1 MDILNLPNNNPI
13 NELITKLSLIVSSTT
28 GTGDKLTIT
37 YDELKQ
43 ELLRKVDGKPL
54 YYVNIKEDNDLA
66 MIYYNDIPKNI
77 PNNNRA
83 SFSIFMENSC
93 KSHIIEKSTLKTVA
107 SQFNKIIYNTEAKE
121 YLKTKDWKK
130 VVVQPCYEGT
140 LLLVYNHNDTWYI
153 STRRC
158 INAKNS
164 IWVKNTSYRDMFNE
178 AMENKFK
185 LEDLDKNNCYHFI
198 LVHHRNKNIVSYS
211 NLGEEYTEL
220 YHIMTTV
227 KYTMKEIDYI
237 INNNILKSKTL
248 KFDSLEEVMN
258 SLEKISINNKTN
270 KNITTEGYI
279 LKVYDGEVNDST
291 FKILKLQTSI
301 YQELMKIKPNN
312 NNMYHNYLEL
322 YQKDKLIDYLQYY
335 TKKHVDE
342 ILNIIHHA
350 METVSEEILNLY
362 HMTRKKRNA
371 QIYNNLTYY
380 YKKILYELHGM
391 YIKFH
396 ENDFKNK
403 RYKKHN
409 NNNQYDNG
417 SKSIN
422 VHDVYYHLKSLQSKE
437 LKQIFIERTKLRDN
451 KLMTF
456 IDNVNNNNGNNS
468 NNSNN
473 SDDGN
478 DDHYSND
485 GTYATILSKLI
496 DS

>member
-1 MDILNLPNNNPI
+1 METFNLTNSNPFI
-13 NELITKLSLIVSSTT
+13 ELITNLLAVKSSTGPTEVSSDEPTQA
-28 GTGDKLTIT
+28 TIT
-37 YDELKQ
+37 YDKLKQ
-43 ELLRKVDGKPL
+43 ELLRKVDGKAL

-66 MIYYNDIPKNI
+66 MIYYNDIPKN
-77 PNNNRA
+77 NDNR
-83 SFSIFMENSC
+83 SLLSVNIENSC
-93 KSHIIEKSTLKTVA
+93 KSCIIEKSTLKTVA
-107 SQFNKIIYNTEAKE
+107 SQFNKIIYNTETIE
-121 YLKTKDWKK
+121 YLKTKNWNK
-130 VVVQPCYEGT
+130 VVVQQCYEGT
-140 LLLVYNHNDTWYI
+140 LLLVYNHNDTWYV

-198 LVHHRNKNIVSYS
+198 LIHHRNKNIVSYS
-211 NLGEEYTEL
+211 NLGEEYAEL

-227 KYTMKEIDYI
+227 KYTMEEVDYV

-258 SLEKISINNKTN
+258 SLAEISVNNKNN
-270 KNITTEGYI
+270 KNITMEGYI
-279 LKVYDGEVNDST
+279 LKVYDGEVNNST
-291 FKILKLQTSI
+291 FKILKIQTPI

-312 NNMYHNYLEL
+312 NNVYHNYLEL

-335 TKKHVDE
+335 TKKYVDE
-342 ILNIIHHA
+342 NLNIIHHA
-350 METVSEEILNLY
+350 METISREILNLY
-362 HMTRKKRNA
+362 HMTRKKKNP
-371 QIYNNLTYY
+371 QIYNNLTYH

-396 ENDFKNK
+396 ENNFRNKKNK
-403 RYKKHN
+403 KN
-409 NNNQYDNG
+409 NNNNLYDNNA
-417 SKSIN
+417 KSIN

-437 LKQIFIERTKLRDN
+437 LKQIFIERTKLRNN

-456 IDNVNNNNGNNS
+456 IDNVNNNVNNNGDNS
-468 NNSNN
+468 NDSN
-473 SDDGN
+473 D
-478 DDHYSND
+478 SND
-485 GTYATILSKLI
+485 GTYATILSKLM